1 MRPPDLAQGASEKR
15 RLNGLPQ
22 GGRLARR
29 PRAGLFS
36 ATTHAG
42 KACQKRE
49 RDNII
54 SLQGAANLSIDRM
67 GDSAALLSS
76 PLATAAAGLFGAL
89 WGSFFNVCID
99 RIPRGESVVRP
110 GSRCESCG
118 TPIRAA
124 DNLPIFSYLVLR
136 GRCRTC
142 KAPFSARHP
151 LVELVAAILAAAIW
165 WKFVAGDPTEESA
178 IRLARFAL
186 YFLFAGVL
194 VVLSFIDLAT
204 QLLPDVITLP
214 AIPILFLA
222 AFGAHG
228 AGWLERLI
236 GAAAGYLFFRIIAD
250 FYYYV
255 LKREGLGLGDG
266 KLLAVIGAV
275 LGWTAL
281 PFVVFV
287 GAFAGALISL
297 PVALWTRRRAGAA
310 KSREPLRR
318 LQVPFGPFLALAALA
333 YLFIGPAQ
341 LQRWLGLI

>member
-1 MRPPDLAQGASEKR
+1 
-15 RLNGLPQ
+15 
-22 GGRLARR
+22 
-29 PRAGLFS
+29 
-36 ATTHAG
+36 
-42 KACQKRE
+42 
-49 RDNII
+49 
-54 SLQGAANLSIDRM
+54 M

-99 RIPRGESVVRP
+99 RVPRGESVVRP

-118 TPIRAA
+118 TPVRAA
-124 DNLPIFSYLVLR
+124 DNVPIVSYLVLR

-142 KAPFSARHP
+142 RAPFSARHP
-151 LVELVAAILAAAIW
+151 LVEVCAALLAAAIW
-165 WKFVAGDPTEESA
+165 WRFVAAVPTTEGEA
-178 IRLARFAL
+178 VRLARFAL
-186 YFLFAGVL
+186 YFTFAGVL
-194 VVLSFIDLAT
+194 LVLSFIDLAT

-214 AIPILFLA
+214 AIPILYFS

-236 GAAAGYLFFRIIAD
+236 GAVAGYLFFRIIAD

-266 KLLAVIGAV
+266 KLLALIGAV
-275 LGWTAL
+275 LGWRAL

-297 PVALWTRRRAGAA
+297 PIALWSCRRAGAPTA
-310 KSREPLRR
+310 RAPLRQH
-318 LQVPFGPFLALAALA
+318 QVPFGPFLAAAALA
-333 YLFIGPAQ
+333 YLFIGPE
-341 LQRWLGLI
+341 LLLHGLGIK